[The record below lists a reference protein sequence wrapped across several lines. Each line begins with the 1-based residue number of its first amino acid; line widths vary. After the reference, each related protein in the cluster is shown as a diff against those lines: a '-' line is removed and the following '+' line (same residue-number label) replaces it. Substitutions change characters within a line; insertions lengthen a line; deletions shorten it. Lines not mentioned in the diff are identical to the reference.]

1 MLESRGIKKGTEVF
15 VKDSLDSKASAR
27 RAWVVRTYP
36 HPSQWLVVRYE
47 DGNMEQVQENQ
58 VTTMFEENRRKL
70 LL

>member
-1 MLESRGIKKGTEVF
+1 MLESRGIKKGVEVF
-15 VKDSLDSKASAR
+15 VRDPIDPDIPAK

-36 HPSQWLVVRYE
+36 RPSQWLVVRYE
-47 DGNMEQVQENQ
+47 DGSMEQVQENQ